1 MTVQL
6 THVERK
12 GKNRFTAQQEL
23 EILREW
29 EATGN
34 VVGLAER
41 HEIHPMTQYRW
52 SLAKLTWFGS
62 DKSGME
68 GDMGSV
74 NVKTAI
80 TLVCLGII
88 VILVSV
94 PLYLGKI
101 KMNRSYG
108 FRIRKAFESEE
119 NWYGINRYGAKVLM
133 WWSVVIMAIGI
144 ACLYIEQ
151 QSVLTVAK
159 VSFISV
165 AVPIVQTLY
174 YAKRL

>member
-1 MTVQL
+1 
-6 THVERK
+6 
-12 GKNRFTAQQEL
+12 
-23 EILREW
+23 
-29 EATGN
+29 
-34 VVGLAER
+34 
-41 HEIHPMTQYRW
+41 MTQYRW
-52 SLAKLTWFGS
+52 SLAKLTWFSS
-62 DKSGME
+62 DQSGME
-68 GDMGSV
+68 GNMESV

-101 KMNRSYG
+101 KMNRAYG

-144 ACLYIEQ
+144 ACLYIEP